1 MKIGNVVLENNVF
14 LAPLAGITD
23 MPFRILCKRQGAGL
37 VYSEMVSA
45 KAIHHNSENTKEMLN
60 FSEEEEPIAVQIFG
74 HDPDILAET
83 AKYVASRGAKI
94 IDINMGCPAPKIV
107 KNKDGCSLMR
117 NPDLVRNI
125 VRTIAKEIDVPL
137 TVKIRKGWD
146 ENSVNALEIATIAQ
160 EEGAAAV
167 TVHGRTREQFYTG
180 KADWDIIKQVKNEL
194 SIPVI
199 GNGDVFS
206 PESAKQLFEH
216 TGCDA
221 IMIARGSQGDPWI
234 FRRVLEYLQKG
245 NVLPEPGA
253 EEKINTIIEHM
264 NMLIDL
270 KGETIAVKEMRKHIA
285 WYLKGLPNSSTVK
298 NSVNTLVFAEEVEK
312 TLKEYLNN
320 IIWTAQ

>member
-1 MKIGNVVLENNVF
+1 MRIGNVLLKNNVF
-14 LAPLAGITD
+14 LAPMAGITD
-23 MPFRILCKRQGAGL
+23 MAFRILCKRQGAGL
-37 VYSEMVSA
+37 VYPEMVSA

-60 FSEEEEPIAVQIFG
+60 FSEEEEPLAVQIFG

-83 AKYVASRGAKI
+83 AKYVVSRGAKI
-94 IDINMGCPAPKIV
+94 IDINMGCPAPKII

-117 NPDLVRNI
+117 DPDLVRNI
-125 VRTIAKEIDVPL
+125 IRTTVKEIDIPL

-160 EEGAAAV
+160 EEGASAV

-206 PESAKQLFEH
+206 PEDAKQLFEH

-221 IMIARGSQGDPWI
+221 IMIARGAQGDPWI
-234 FRRVLEYLQKG
+234 FKRVLEYLENG
-245 NVLPEPGA
+245 NVLPEPEA
-253 EEKINTIIEHM
+253 EEKIYTIIKHM
-264 NMLIDL
+264 KMLMAI
-270 KGETIAVKEMRKHIA
+270 KGEIIAVKEMRKHIG
-285 WYLKGLPNSSTVK
+285 WYLKGLPNSSAVK
-298 NSVNTLVFAEEVEK
+298 NSVNTLVFADEVEN
-312 TLKEYLNN
+312 TLLEYLNN
-320 IIWTAQ
+320 IILL

>member
-1 MKIGNVVLENNVF
+1 MRIGNVLLENNIF
-14 LAPLAGITD
+14 LAPMAGITD
-23 MPFRILCKRQGAGL
+23 MAFRILCKRQGAGL
-37 VYSEMVSA
+37 VYPEMVSA

-60 FSEEEEPIAVQIFG
+60 FSEEEEPLAVQIFG

-83 AKYVASRGAKI
+83 AKYVVSRGAKI

-107 KNKDGCSLMR
+107 KNKDGCSLMQ

-125 VRTIAKEIDVPL
+125 VRTVVKEIHIPL

-146 ENSVNALEIATIAQ
+146 ESSVNALEIATIAQ

-180 KADWDIIKQVKNEL
+180 KADWDIIKQIKREL

-206 PESAKQLFEH
+206 PEAAKQLFEH
-216 TGCDA
+216 TDCDA

-234 FRRVLEYLQKG
+234 FRRVLQYLKNGELLQE
-245 NVLPEPGA
+245 PEA

-264 NMLIDL
+264 KMLIAL

-285 WYLKGLPNSSTVK
+285 WYLKGLPNSSAVK
-298 NSVNTLVFAEEVEK
+298 NAVNTLVFADEVEK
-312 TLKEYLNN
+312 VLKEYLDS
-320 IIWTAQ
+320 ITLS